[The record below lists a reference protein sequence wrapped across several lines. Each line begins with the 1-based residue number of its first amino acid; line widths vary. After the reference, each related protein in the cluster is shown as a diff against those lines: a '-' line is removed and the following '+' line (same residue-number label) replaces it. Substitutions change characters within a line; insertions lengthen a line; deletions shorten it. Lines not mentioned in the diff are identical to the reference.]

1 MLFFAVAKSISVWK
15 DNPVWTCLYC
25 VTVPLQLGDISL
37 SVTSLY
43 LHGRQFFF
51 SFLLSGLNKTW
62 KGDSFAPWP
71 AFNAAGMPK
80 GQCRIFVQGIKWSI
94 LEAREDKQQL
104 GSVWLQLTFAF
115 SYYPCHLISPRVDH
129 CGVVK
134 CVFGAKVGPVYPTAG
149 APFSCAPCPTHKA
162 SGGWV
167 IVGMSCE
174 IMPREW
180 KKGLLFES
188 WKSLWAEDEEEWPS
202 AVVRPKSMLFL
213 SNHHSDTIAA
223 FPLQFL
229 AK

>member
-1 MLFFAVAKSISVWK
+1 MYEKIIQFEPVCTAWLFPDCW
-15 DNPVWTCLYC
+15 
-25 VTVPLQLGDISL
+25 
-37 SVTSLY
+37 VTSAWASP
-43 LHGRQFFF
+43 HCTCPAGSFF

-104 GSVWLQLTFAF
+104 GSVWIQLTFAF

-149 APFSCAPCPTHKA
+149 APFSCAPCPAHKA

-180 KKGLLFES
+180 KKRAFVWELKVPLS
-188 WKSLWAEDEEEWPS
+188 WGRGRMALCSGETQIYALPE
-202 AVVRPKSMLFL
+202 
-213 SNHHSDTIAA
+213 
-223 FPLQFL
+223 
-229 AK
+229 